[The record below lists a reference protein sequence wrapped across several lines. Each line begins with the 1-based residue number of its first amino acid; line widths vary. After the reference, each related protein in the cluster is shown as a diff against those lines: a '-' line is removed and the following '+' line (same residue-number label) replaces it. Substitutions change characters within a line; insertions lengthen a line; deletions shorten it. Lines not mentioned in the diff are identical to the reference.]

1 MKKLTYIGIIMAM
14 GILICAVNLFA
25 ESGGYLA
32 SESSSRGLIISQEAK
47 QEAMQARA
55 DRMLLYQDEIS
66 ALDAD
71 SLELQASMRND
82 EENPDDSIAEPPDIE
97 PGSPGCTAGEDCDNW
112 KDLVGPPR

>member
-14 GILICAVNLFA
+14 GILICAANLLA
-25 ESGGYLA
+25 EPEGYLA
-32 SESSSRGLIISQEAK
+32 SEGSSRGLIISKEAK
-47 QEAMQARA
+47 KEALQARE
-55 DRMLLYQDEIS
+55 DRMLLYQDEIR

-97 PGSPGCTAGEDCDNW
+97 PGSPGCTAGEDCGVQEHLLND
-112 KDLVGPPR
+112 P